1 MEAMENNSTR
11 LEQVLKK
18 HIKASDEEILFALG
32 IPDRKK
38 YEKGAHFLTPESICD
53 TIGFIESGIAM
64 VYRLEPD
71 KKKSV
76 MEFYTEGEYITDFY
90 SYIRKQHCMFHIT
103 FLEESEVFVYD
114 RSKMLQ
120 TFGQSLEWE
129 RFGRYMSE
137 SAYVKIMQQVYDTK
151 FYSLEERYLQ
161 LIEDRTELFQRVPL
175 YLIASYLNTTPE
187 TISRIRRSLSNNA

>member
-1 MEAMENNSTR
+1 MEDNTTR
-11 LEQVLKK
+11 LEQVLRR
-18 HIKASDEEILFALG
+18 HVKASEEEIQLALN
-32 IPDRKK
+32 IPERKK
-38 YEKGAHFLTPESICD
+38 FEKGSHFLTPDSVCD
-53 TIGFIESGIAM
+53 VVGFVESGIAM
-64 VYRLEPD
+64 IYKLEAD
-71 KKKSV
+71 KKKGV

-90 SYIRKQHCMFHIT
+90 SYIRKQHCLFHIT
-103 FLEESEVFVYD
+103 FLEESEVFIYD

-161 LIEDRTELFQRVPL
+161 LIENRTELFQRVPL

-187 TISRIRRSLSNNA
+187 TISRIRRSLSKNA